1 MKVIACIED
10 PLVVIRQTLDP
21 LKQKAETS
29 KSGTLPAS
37 RSPPAELHHGLFD

>member
-1 MKVIACIED
+1 MKVIARIED
-10 PLVVIRQTLDP
+10 PLVVIRQTLDH